1 MHLSG
6 RLFQWLVAAA
16 FAAYFPL
23 SHAADGSVVP
33 VSAVTLSK
41 GAVVEPARALP
52 AESAPTGD
60 DAQETADAPRND
72 IATIISIESAPATEP
87 LLKAIND
94 AGNPKRD
101 LWQRIR
107 VGYAMPELD
116 TELVQ
121 ENMLWYANRPD
132 YVNRMVERSKR
143 YLFYI
148 VQEVEKR
155 GMPTEIALLPMIESA
170 FNPKAYSRS
179 KAAGIWQ
186 FIPSTG
192 RTFGLQQNWWVDSRR
207 DIMAATNA
215 ALDYLQKLHDMFG
228 SWELALAGYNWGEGS
243 VQRAIAK
250 NAKKGLPTDYLSLR
264 MPNETRQYVPRL
276 LAVKKLIQSP
286 EAFNVDLG
294 PLPNQPYFAQITL
307 TEHIDV
313 ALAAKLA
320 ETSLEEFTS
329 LNPHYNRP
337 VIQAKQA
344 TTLLL
349 PVDKAEVFAS
359 NLEGYNKPLVS
370 WHPYQAK
377 RGEKVDAIA
386 SRFGISAARLK
397 EINGISTRSRRLA
410 SGQTLLVPGAAKETA
425 LTAAK
430 FTEIKTADE
439 DTGGSGR
446 IYTVKKGDT
455 LLSIAK
461 KQGVKAEQIKA
472 WNHLKSNRLALN
484 QKLSLGSP
492 KLETTNTKTA
502 KSEKPVKV
510 AKSAAPKSKVY
521 TIRRGDTLSSIA
533 QRFDVEV
540 DELRRWNKLAPK
552 TRLMPGRKVTIYLAQ
567 NG

>member
-1 MHLSG
+1 MHLSW
-6 RLFQWLVAAA
+6 RFIQWLVAATC
-16 FAAYFPL
+16 AAQVSF
-23 SHAADGSVVP
+23 SFAADGSVVP
-33 VSAVTLSK
+33 VSAVTLTK
-41 GAVVEPARALP
+41 GSEAASAATPSSPAARVAEDDDEPVLK
-52 AESAPTGD
+52 SAS
-60 DAQETADAPRND
+60 
-72 IATIISIESAPATEP
+72 IISIEPASANEP

-94 AGNPKRD
+94 SGNPQRD
-101 LWQRIR
+101 LWERIR
-107 VGYAMPELD
+107 VGYALNELD

-121 ENMLWYANRPD
+121 ENMMWYANRPD

-148 VQEVEKR
+148 VEEVERR

-170 FNPKAYSRS
+170 FNPKAYSRA

-243 VQRAIAK
+243 VSRAIAK
-250 NAKKGLPTDYLSLR
+250 NRAKGLPTDYLSLR
-264 MPNETRQYVPRL
+264 MPNETRHYVPRL
-276 LAVKKLIQSP
+276 MAVKKLILQP

-320 ETSLEEFTS
+320 ETTLEEFTS

-344 TTLLL
+344 TTILL
-349 PVDKAEVFAS
+349 PVDKAEVFAE
-359 NLEGYNKPLVS
+359 NMENYNKPLVS
-370 WHPYQAK
+370 WRPYQAK

-386 SRFGISAARLK
+386 SRFGISVARLK
-397 EINGISTRSRRLA
+397 EVNSIPLKNRRLA
-410 SGQTLLVPGAAKETA
+410 QGQTLLVPGTAKEATLA
-425 LTAAK
+425 TAA
-430 FTEIKTADE
+430 FTEVKAMADE
-439 DTGGSGR
+439 APSGGR
-446 IYTVKKGDT
+446 IYSVKKGDT
-455 LLSIAK
+455 LLGIAK
-461 KQGVKAEQIKA
+461 KHGLDARQLKA
-472 WNHLKSNRLALN
+472 WNNLTSNRLALN
-484 QKLSLGSP
+484 QKLNLGP
-492 KLETTNTKTA
+492 G
-502 KSEKPVKV
+502 KPAPASAKV
-510 AKSAAPKSKVY
+510 AKQGKSDTKSAAKATSKTTRY
-521 TIRRGDTLSSIA
+521 TVRRGDTLYSIA

-540 DELRRWNKLAPK
+540 DELRRWNKLPAK
-552 TRLMPGRKVTIYLAQ
+552 AKLMPGNKVTIYLAR
-567 NG
+567 N